1 MTYSQTLLLNYQR
14 PPHPRPF
21 SGEQAKLKKNKF
33 CLAPLSRLPAYFV
46 SRGGIYFFNL
56 NIGQHALT
64 KLCMQTKAGRGRFA
78 GSGLPPNEGP
88 PFRTTLG
95 EPPPLKNQPHA
106 GLWQAGA
113 AATNLGGGVPMVF
126 DFFKKKIKKKSCV
139 TIEM

>member
-95 EPPPLKNQPHA
+95 EPPPPQKSPLSLKMRGGSP
-106 GLWQAGA
+106 
-113 AATNLGGGVPMVF
+113 GGGVPMGRFF